1 MKYYCTVIVLLVL
14 IQSLKAQDATLPAKE
29 FIIRAKTSKVE
40 ISRGGQ
46 GAVEV
51 EILRSKSYQRP
62 EATLSLGSSVP
73 AGITVTYDPEKG
85 VTDHATVSIQV
96 SSQAAPGDYT
106 VILNCTVKNK
116 TKGVILKLKVL

>member
-1 MKYYCTVIVLLVL
+1 MKYYCTAIVLLLL
-14 IQSLKAQDATLPAKE
+14 IQSLNAQDATPAKE
-29 FIIRAKTSKVE
+29 FIVRAKTSKVE
-40 ISRGGQ
+40 VPRGGQ
-46 GAVEV
+46 CNVEV

-73 AGITVTYDPEKG
+73 AGVTVTYDPEKG
-85 VTDHATVSIQV
+85 AMSRTTVSIQV
-96 SSQAAPGDYT
+96 SAQATPGDYN